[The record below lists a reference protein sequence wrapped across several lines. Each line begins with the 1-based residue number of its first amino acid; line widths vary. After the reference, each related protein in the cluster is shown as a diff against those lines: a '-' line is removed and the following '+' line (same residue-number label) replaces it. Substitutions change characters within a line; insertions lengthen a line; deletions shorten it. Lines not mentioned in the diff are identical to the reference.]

1 MPFPKQE
8 GYKTCITKI
17 FQHVLN
23 CRLRQLI
30 RSSIIAF
37 ISAIAILVT
46 VILPAEYAI
55 DPTGI
60 GGALGLGEMDEIKKQ
75 LEQEAEADRLRDL
88 QNQSP
93 SEPATKSN
101 SDQQS
106 CLFNSIVSAL
116 FIKSAMAQTTELVW
130 KDEITVTLA
139 PGQGAEVKLTMKKG
153 AVAEFDWTVEG
164 GVANFDLHG
173 DGAGKSISYK
183 KGRGV
188 PGESGSL
195 KAAFDGNHGWFW
207 RNRTKQDVNVTL
219 RVRGDYT
226 VIKRML

>member
-1 MPFPKQE
+1 MYNEDIPTRAELP
-8 GYKTCITKI
+8 TT
-17 FQHVLN
+17 
-23 CRLRQLI
+23 RQLI

-37 ISAIAILVT
+37 VSAIAILVT

-60 GGALGLGEMDEIKKQ
+60 GGALGLGEMGEIKKQ

-101 SDQQS
+101 PDQQS
-106 CLFNSIVSAL
+106 SLFNSIVSAL
-116 FIKSAMAQTTELVW
+116 FIKSAMAQTTELAW
-130 KDEITVTLA
+130 KDKITVTLA

-153 AVAEFDWTVEG
+153 TVAEFDWTVEG

-173 DGAGKSISYK
+173 DGGGKSISYK

-195 KAAFDGNHGWFW
+195 IAAFDGNHGWFW

-219 RVRGDYT
+219 RVRGDYAA
-226 VIKRML
+226 VKRML

>member
-37 ISAIAILVT
+37 VSAIAILVT

-116 FIKSAMAQTTELVW
+116 FIKSAMAQTTELAW
-130 KDEITVTLA
+130 KDKITVTLA
-139 PGQGAEVKLTMKKG
+139 PGQGAEVKLAMKKG

-173 DGAGKSISYK
+173 DGGGKSTSYK

-195 KAAFDGNHGWFW
+195 IAAFDGNHG
-207 RNRTKQDVNVTL
+207 
-219 RVRGDYT
+219 
-226 VIKRML
+226 

>member
-1 MPFPKQE
+1 MYNEDIPTRAELP
-8 GYKTCITKI
+8 TT
-17 FQHVLN
+17 
-23 CRLRQLI
+23 RQLI

-37 ISAIAILVT
+37 VSAIAILAT

-60 GGALGLGEMDEIKKQ
+60 GGALGLGEMGEIKKQ
-75 LEQEAEADRLRDL
+75 LEQEADRLRDL

-101 SDQQS
+101 PDQQS
-106 CLFNSIVSAL
+106 SLFNSIVSAL
-116 FIKSAMAQTTELVW
+116 FIKSAMAQTTELAW
-130 KDEITVTLA
+130 KDKITVTLA
-139 PGQGAEVKLTMKKG
+139 PGQGAEVKLAMKKG

-173 DGAGKSISYK
+173 DDGGKSISYK

-195 KAAFDGNHGWFW
+195 IAAFDGNHGWFW

-219 RVRGDYT
+219 RVRGDYAA
-226 VIKRML
+226 VKRML

>member
-1 MPFPKQE
+1 MYNEDIPTRAELP
-8 GYKTCITKI
+8 TT
-17 FQHVLN
+17 
-23 CRLRQLI
+23 RQLI

-37 ISAIAILVT
+37 VSAIAILAT
-46 VILPAEYAI
+46 VILPAQYAL

-60 GGALGLGEMDEIKKQ
+60 GSALGLGEMGEIKKQ

-88 QNQSP
+88 PNQSP
-93 SEPATKSN
+93 SQPAINSN
-101 SDQQS
+101 PDQQS
-106 CLFNSIVSAL
+106 SLFNSIISAL

-130 KDEITVTLA
+130 KDDITVTLA

>member
-1 MPFPKQE
+1 MYNEDIPTRAELP
-8 GYKTCITKI
+8 TT
-17 FQHVLN
+17 
-23 CRLRQLI
+23 RQLI

-37 ISAIAILVT
+37 VSAIAILAT

-60 GGALGLGEMDEIKKQ
+60 GSALGLGEMGEIKKQ

-88 QNQSP
+88 PNQSP
-93 SEPATKSN
+93 SQPAINSN
-101 SDQQS
+101 PDQQS
-106 CLFNSIVSAL
+106 SLFNSIISAL

-183 KGRGV
+183 KGRVV

>member
-1 MPFPKQE
+1 MYNEDIPTRAELP
-8 GYKTCITKI
+8 TS
-17 FQHVLN
+17 
-23 CRLRQLI
+23 RQLI
-30 RSSIIAF
+30 RSTFIA
-37 ISAIAILVT
+37 IASAIAILTT

-60 GGALGLGEMDEIKKQ
+60 GGALGLGEMGEIKKQ

-93 SEPATKSN
+93 SQPAIKPN
-101 SDQQS
+101 PDQQS
-106 CLFNSIVSAL
+106 SLFNAIVSAL
-116 FIKSAMAQTTELVW
+116 FIKSAAAQATDSIW
-130 KDEITVTLA
+130 QDEVTITLA
-139 PGQGAEVKLTMKKG
+139 PGQGAEVKLAMKKD
-153 AVAEFDWTVEG
+153 AVAEFNWTVDG

-173 DGAGKSISYK
+173 DGDGKSISYK

-207 RNRTKQDVNVTL
+207 RNRTKLDINVTL
-219 RVRGDYT
+219 RVRGDYAA
-226 VIKRML
+226 VKRML

>member
-1 MPFPKQE
+1 MYNEDIPTRAELP
-8 GYKTCITKI
+8 TT
-17 FQHVLN
+17 
-23 CRLRQLI
+23 RQLI

-37 ISAIAILVT
+37 VSAIAILAT

-60 GGALGLGEMDEIKKQ
+60 DGALGLGEMGEIKKQ

-88 QNQSP
+88 PNQSP
-93 SEPATKSN
+93 SQPAINSN
-101 SDQQS
+101 PDQQS
-106 CLFNSIVSAL
+106 SLFNSIISAL

>member
-1 MPFPKQE
+1 MYNEDIPTRAELP
-8 GYKTCITKI
+8 TT
-17 FQHVLN
+17 
-23 CRLRQLI
+23 RQLI

-37 ISAIAILVT
+37 VSAIAILIT

-60 GGALGLGEMDEIKKQ
+60 GGALGLGEMGEIKKQ

-116 FIKSAMAQTTELVW
+116 FIKSAMAQTTEL
-130 KDEITVTLA
+130 A
-139 PGQGAEVKLTMKKG
+139 
-153 AVAEFDWTVEG
+153 
-164 GVANFDLHG
+164 
-173 DGAGKSISYK
+173 
-183 KGRGV
+183 
-188 PGESGSL
+188 
-195 KAAFDGNHGWFW
+195 
-207 RNRTKQDVNVTL
+207 
-219 RVRGDYT
+219 
-226 VIKRML
+226 

>member
-1 MPFPKQE
+1 MYNEDIPTRAELP
-8 GYKTCITKI
+8 TT
-17 FQHVLN
+17 
-23 CRLRQLI
+23 RQLI

-37 ISAIAILVT
+37 VSAIAILAT

-60 GGALGLGEMDEIKKQ
+60 GSALGLGEMGEIKKQ

-88 QNQSP
+88 PNQSP
-93 SEPATKSN
+93 SQPAINSN
-101 SDQQS
+101 PDQQS
-106 CLFNSIVSAL
+106 SLFNSIISAL

>member
-93 SEPATKSN
+93 SEPATKSTKWN
-101 SDQQS
+101 TATS
-106 CLFNSIVSAL
+106 
-116 FIKSAMAQTTELVW
+116 TY
-130 KDEITVTLA
+130 
-139 PGQGAEVKLTMKKG
+139 
-153 AVAEFDWTVEG
+153 
-164 GVANFDLHG
+164 
-173 DGAGKSISYK
+173 SISYSYK
-183 KGRGV
+183 
-188 PGESGSL
+188 
-195 KAAFDGNHGWFW
+195 
-207 RNRTKQDVNVTL
+207 
-219 RVRGDYT
+219 
-226 VIKRML
+226 

>member
-37 ISAIAILVT
+37 VSAIAILVT

-116 FIKSAMAQTTELVW
+116 LSNQLW
-130 KDEITVTLA
+130 HRPLNW
-139 PGQGAEVKLTMKKG
+139 L
-153 AVAEFDWTVEG
+153 
-164 GVANFDLHG
+164 
-173 DGAGKSISYK
+173 
-183 KGRGV
+183 GRIRLQSHWPPV
-188 PGESGSL
+188 RVL
-195 KAAFDGNHGWFW
+195 K
-207 RNRTKQDVNVTL
+207 
-219 RVRGDYT
+219 
-226 VIKRML
+226 

>member
-1 MPFPKQE
+1 MYNEDIPTRAELP
-8 GYKTCITKI
+8 TT
-17 FQHVLN
+17 
-23 CRLRQLI
+23 RQLI

-37 ISAIAILVT
+37 VSAIAILAT

-60 GGALGLGEMDEIKKQ
+60 GGALGLGEMGEIKKQ

-88 QNQSP
+88 PNQSP
-93 SEPATKSN
+93 SQPAINSN
-101 SDQQS
+101 PDQQS
-106 CLFNSIVSAL
+106 SLFNSIISAL

>member
-116 FIKSAMAQTTELVW
+116 FIKSAMAQTTELAW
-130 KDEITVTLA
+130 KDKITVTLA

-173 DGAGKSISYK
+173 DGDGKSISYK

-195 KAAFDGNHGWFW
+195 IAAFDGNHG
-207 RNRTKQDVNVTL
+207 
-219 RVRGDYT
+219 
-226 VIKRML
+226 

>member
-116 FIKSAMAQTTELVW
+116 FIKSAMAQTTELAW
-130 KDEITVTLA
+130 KDKITVTLA

-173 DGAGKSISYK
+173 DGGGKSISYK
-183 KGRGV
+183 KSRGV

-195 KAAFDGNHGWFW
+195 IAAFDGNHG
-207 RNRTKQDVNVTL
+207 
-219 RVRGDYT
+219 
-226 VIKRML
+226 

>member
-1 MPFPKQE
+1 MYNEDIPTRAELP
-8 GYKTCITKI
+8 TT
-17 FQHVLN
+17 
-23 CRLRQLI
+23 RQLI

-37 ISAIAILVT
+37 VSAIAILAT

-60 GGALGLGEMDEIKKQ
+60 GSALGLGEMGEIKKQ

-88 QNQSP
+88 PNQSP
-93 SEPATKSN
+93 SQPAINSN
-101 SDQQS
+101 PDQQS
-106 CLFNSIVSAL
+106 SLFNSIVSAL